1 MAPHSS
7 TLAWKILWT
16 EGPGRPQSIGLL
28 RVGHDWSDLAAAAAP
43 ALQVDSLPTELS
55 GKPIFF
61 MIISTFFLCWYFGYK
76 PSLYLLNT
84 VIFLF
89 GLDFFASVFISC
101 VCYSLRCVQLFAIPW
116 TAKPTR
122 LLCPWYSVGK
132 NTGVGCHFLLQGIYF
147 SGLQFSFSFSSYL
160 SYIWFSAS
168 ISFIF
173 SLFSSS
179 TQNLSREISSV

>member
-1 MAPHSS
+1 MIPFFFLSCLVMSDSLRLHGLYSPWNSPGQNTGVGSLSLEKEMATHSS
-7 TLAWKILWT
+7 ILVKRILWT
-16 EGPGRPQSIGLL
+16 EEPGGLPSM
-28 RVGHDWSDLAAAAAP
+28 RSHRARHDWSNLAAAAAAASP

-101 VCYSLRCVQLFAIPW
+101 VC
-116 TAKPTR
+116 
-122 LLCPWYSVGK
+122 
-132 NTGVGCHFLLQGIYF
+132 
-147 SGLQFSFSFSSYL
+147 
-160 SYIWFSAS
+160 
-168 ISFIF
+168 
-173 SLFSSS
+173 
-179 TQNLSREISSV
+179 